1 MFSISSMKSHSTLID
16 GLLSYRNVVYNLL
29 VDFNMSDTV
38 LNTFY
43 AFSLTL
49 LSRTKDYF

>member
-1 MFSISSMKSHSTLID
+1 MKSPPALTD
-16 GLLSYRNVVYNLL
+16 GLLSYRNVIYNLL
-29 VDFNMSDTV
+29 IDFNMSDTV